1 MNASLASFSFV
12 SSAGVDAYCV
22 MGHPVAHSRSPWI
35 HARFAELTG
44 QALAYDR
51 CLVPLEGFAQALQA
65 FAAAGGRGCN
75 VTVPFKLEAA
85 QRATRCSERVQL
97 AGAANTLSFAGGAV
111 VADNTDGLGLVADIT
126 RNAGFG
132 LAGRDVL
139 LVGAG
144 GAAAGALGPLLAA
157 GPRRVVV
164 ANRTLAR
171 AEALVRSHAP
181 LALLQKTQ
189 LLAQALPG
197 LEADLAPNFTFDL
210 VINASASSLAGGAVP
225 VPGSVLRAGS
235 LACDMM
241 YGPAAQGFLDW
252 AAQHGARPRDG
263 LGMLVEQAAEAFA
276 LWRGVR
282 PPGAQVL
289 AELRALM
296 AQETQG
302 AAEAPETKP
311 ALPPAATPGAMPGA
325 APATVAAAACTPASR
340 P

>member
-1 MNASLASFSFV
+1 MSASIPPLPAS
-12 SSAGVDAYCV
+12 ADAYCV

-35 HARFAELTG
+35 HARFAELSG
-44 QALAYDR
+44 QALVYER
-51 CLVPLEGFAQALQA
+51 CLVPLAGFAEALQA

-75 VTVPFKLEAA
+75 ITVPFKLEAA
-85 QRATRCSERVQL
+85 QLASARSERVQL
-97 AGAANTLSFAGGAV
+97 AGAANTLSFGADGSIA
-111 VADNTDGLGLVADIT
+111 ADNTDGLGLVVDLT
-126 RNAGFG
+126 RNAGVD

-157 GPRRVVV
+157 GPRRVVL

-171 AEALVRSHAP
+171 AEALVQSHAGLAAP
-181 LALLQKTQ
+181 QKTELLALTP
-189 LLAQALPG
+189 QA
-197 LEADLAPNFTFDL
+197 LEADLTKNSSFDV
-210 VINASASSLAGGAVP
+210 VINATASSLAGGAVP
-225 VPGSVLRAGS
+225 VPASVLRAGS
-235 LACDMM
+235 LAYDMM

-252 AAQHGARPRDG
+252 ASRHGAQPRDG

-296 AQETQG
+296 AAE
-302 AAEAPETKP
+302 AAAAQTGQPAVPAHSTAPETR
-311 ALPPAATPGAMPGA
+311 PPQT
-325 APATVAAAACTPASR
+325 
-340 P
+340 